1 MSVMSKVS
9 KFLNIAS
16 SFCGIVFVVILT
28 VLIFVSTIGRYVFN
42 LAFFFTDEISTYLI
56 MGIGFIGMSYTMK
69 RGDHIQVDVIL
80 NLLRGKWLERFKT
93 GDFVLLIIYAVI
105 QFFASIMLV
114 LSCYRVGTKAASVLE
129 TPLFIPVSIMAI
141 GSLMFLIE
149 VIIEAIE
156 QIYHRKE

>member
-1 MSVMSKVS
+1 MSKVS

-42 LAFFFTDEISTYLI
+42 LAFFFTDEIATYLI

-80 NLLRGKWLERFKT
+80 NLLRGKWL
-93 GDFVLLIIYAVI
+93 
-105 QFFASIMLV
+105 
-114 LSCYRVGTKAASVLE
+114 
-129 TPLFIPVSIMAI
+129 
-141 GSLMFLIE
+141 
-149 VIIEAIE
+149 
-156 QIYHRKE
+156 